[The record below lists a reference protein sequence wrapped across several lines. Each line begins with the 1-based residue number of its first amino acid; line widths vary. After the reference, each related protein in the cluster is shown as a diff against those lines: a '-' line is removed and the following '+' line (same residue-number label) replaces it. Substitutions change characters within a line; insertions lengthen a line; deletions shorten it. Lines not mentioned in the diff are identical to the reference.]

1 MASGGSTIT
10 RGGGLVDRYANAL
23 YSLAG
28 DANALDRTVDE
39 VRALGRL
46 IDESADLRRLL
57 ASPVID
63 VKQALAALR
72 AVLEGQ
78 GFSPLVVRFACVVAS
93 NRRLARLRAI
103 VSAFA
108 MLVAEK
114 RGVVGAQVTTAHALS
129 VVQREALRAR
139 LIEAGYGQVNIEEH
153 VDASLLGGLTVRI
166 GARLFDSSIKSSL
179 QRLQYAMKGAA

>member
-1 MASGGSTIT
+1 VASGGSTIT

-23 YSLAG
+23 YGLAG
-28 DANALDRTVDE
+28 DTHALDRTVDE
-39 VRALGRL
+39 MQALGRL
-46 IDESADLRRLL
+46 IDESVDLRRLL
-57 ASPVID
+57 GSPLVD
-63 VKQALAALR
+63 VQQSLAALR

-78 GFSPLVVRFACVVAS
+78 GFSPLIVRFVCVVAS

-108 MLVAEK
+108 VLVAEK
-114 RGVVGAQVTTAHALS
+114 RGVVSAQVTTAHRLS
-129 VVQREALRAR
+129 TVQREALRAR